1 MQIKKLKLKGQ
12 QHLFFV
18 KEVTTMDQ
26 DRSELKK
33 DGDDNNIANPKKEE
47 TEKKINRFRVKSKEV
62 IDETE
67 KERMRKD
74 AEKFDIIVDKL
85 LAEKERPG
93 SAEE

>member
-1 MQIKKLKLKGQ
+1 
-12 QHLFFV
+12 
-18 KEVTTMDQ
+18 MDQ
-26 DRSELKK
+26 DRLELKK